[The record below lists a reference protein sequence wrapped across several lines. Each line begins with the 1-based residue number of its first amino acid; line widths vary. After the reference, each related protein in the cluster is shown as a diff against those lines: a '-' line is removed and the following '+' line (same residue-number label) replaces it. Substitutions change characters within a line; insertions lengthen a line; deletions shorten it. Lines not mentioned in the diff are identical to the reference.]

1 MTFKKVALVSFI
13 SLCLALCDR
22 GRADSVPDKVEL
34 RVGQSQKLEVSG
46 LTRCSV
52 DDAKIIKVTKLSPS
66 TLQIAAQKDGAT
78 LLRVVTEKGTRLIL
92 CLVSPPKDEG
102 SASDAAEKKPT
113 ASAEGN
119 GKKEEEK
126 KNKTDDDANANADK
140 TPANSEDFLQPGDV
154 IALDVLGEDNL
165 SKTYQVN
172 EQGFITMPLLDKVR
186 AAGLTP
192 TQLKQKLTKDLAKFL
207 VDPEVRVTLEQR
219 PERAIGTVSIFGQ
232 VERQGIYPIKR
243 GEQRKVI
250 EWLVQAG
257 IKPSADISRVQLTR
271 ESVNKEARTLNL
283 KRLYDEGNPVDNIIV
298 LPGDI
303 LFVPELQRVTVM
315 GAVEKPGTVQI
326 SGGAQLY
333 LYEVITQAGGAL
345 LSADLRRVEI
355 TRANGPKITV
365 NVLSAIQYG
374 DPTGNPTIQPG
385 DSILVPP
392 LKAIRVEGAV
402 LKAGKV
408 YTPEDKVSVVSL
420 LNQVGGYAPNAD
432 LTKAQI
438 IREAE
443 GQTLAI
449 DLGAILKGEKP
460 SVDLQPGDTLFV
472 PIGAG
477 TEVSGGASETPKV
490 TVFGEVKQR
499 GTIKL
504 TEPKDLL
511 ELLQDVGAVGND
523 NADLEKVEVTS
534 KDGTKRTVNVDQLL
548 RTADPEQ
555 DIKLKGGER
564 IYVPKLSMLK
574 NSFYVTGGVARPG
587 IYKFEKDMTMFQGIL
602 MAGGAAKYSK
612 KDVSIMRMNPE
623 TKKVEQLTFDFQ
635 KIKKGEAED
644 PKLLAGDVVYVGEG
658 KPPFNW
664 GQALGMAGQA
674 AMIFWWMGGW
684 R

>member
-1 MTFKKVALVSFI
+1 MTFKKVMLVSFV
-13 SLCLALCDR
+13 SLCFALCN
-22 GRADSVPDKVEL
+22 GVWAGPVPDKVEL
-34 RVGQSQKLEVSG
+34 RVGESQKLEVAG
-46 LTRCSV
+46 LTRFTV
-52 DDAKIIKVTKLSPS
+52 DDTKIIKVTKLPPN

-78 LLRVVTEKGTRLIL
+78 FLRIVTEKGTRPIL
-92 CLVSPPKDEG
+92 CLVSTPKDEG
-102 SASDAAEKKPT
+102 GTGDAAEKKPA

-126 KNKTDDDANANADK
+126 TPNADNDANADK
-140 TPANSEDFLQPGDV
+140 TPADGEDFLQPGDV
-154 IALDVLGEDNL
+154 IALNVSGEDTLN
-165 SKTYQVN
+165 KTYQVN
-172 EQGFITMPLLDKVR
+172 EQGFIIMPLLDKVR

-207 VDPEVRVTLEQR
+207 VDPDVKVTLEQR

-232 VERQGIYPIKR
+232 VEKQGIYPIKR
-243 GEQRKVI
+243 GEQRRTL
-250 EWLVQAG
+250 EWLLQAG
-257 IKPSADISRVQLTR
+257 VKDTGDLSRVQLTR
-271 ESVNKEARTLNL
+271 ESVSKELRTLNL
-283 KRLYDEGNPVDNIIV
+283 QQLLKEGRADDNVVI

-303 LFVPELQRVTVM
+303 LFVPELQKVTVM
-315 GAVEKPGTVQI
+315 GAVERPGMLQI
-326 SGGAQLY
+326 SGGAL
-333 LYEVITQAGGAL
+333 LFDVVAQAGGFL
-345 LSADLRRVEI
+345 RSADWRRVEI
-355 TRANGPKITV
+355 TRANGSKITV
-365 NVLSAIQYG
+365 NVLSAIQDG
-374 DPTGNPTIQPG
+374 NPAGNPTIQPG
-385 DSILVPP
+385 DSIFVPH
-392 LKAIRVEGAV
+392 LKAIRVIGAV
-402 LKAGKV
+402 QKAGTV
-408 YTPEDKVSVVSL
+408 YTPEDRVSVVAL
-420 LNQVGGYAPNAD
+420 LDQVGGHQPTAD
-432 LTKAQI
+432 LTKVQI
-438 IREAE
+438 IRESGE
-443 GQTLAI
+443 QPLAI

-472 PIGAG
+472 PIGAKVDV
-477 TEVSGGASETPKV
+477 EGGSNDGAKV

-523 NADLEKVEVTS
+523 NADLENVEVTF
-534 KDGTKRTVNVDQLL
+534 KDGDRKTVNVDQLL
-548 RTADPEQ
+548 RTADPTQ

-612 KDVSIMRMNPE
+612 KDVSVMRMNPE
-623 TKKVEQLTFDFQ
+623 TKKVEQVTFDFR
-635 KIKKGEAED
+635 KIKEGKAED

-664 GQALGMAGQA
+664 GRALGMAGQT
-674 AMIFWWMGGW
+674 AMIFWWMGG